1 MIKEQRIIALEVIQI
16 VNQYFNTDCTILSR
30 KADIVRPRM
39 FACKLM
45 RDVAKLNLDT
55 IGDTFELSHDTVIH
69 SLKVINKDIKNM
81 PKWNRHYY
89 QLIGLLESSEEFKK
103 TTTYADMVL
112 DRVRSDIYNIIMT
125 QNYKQLNETLEI
137 LKQNEY

>member
-1 MIKEQRIIALEVIQI
+1 
-16 VNQYFNTDCTILSR
+16 
-30 KADIVRPRM
+30 
-39 FACKLM
+39 
-45 RDVAKLNLDT
+45 
-55 IGDTFELSHDTVIH
+55 
-69 SLKVINKDIKNM
+69 M